1 MGFDEARYRRE
12 VLDAGLPVTEDL
24 RVRYQLPRD
33 LGADAVAEAV
43 AAVRACWRRSR
54 ARLRYRPVI
63 EQLEAGFLAHRPLF
77 DAAAAG
83 DPGPLRA
90 ALQEHGRRAA
100 SERARLRAALEEA
113 AGGLGLLAD
122 GTVAHLAAAHRV
134 HEDEV
139 RAALAALG
147 LRTAEPEPLPRS
159 VPHPAYARCAGHLEV
174 LGLRHLADF
183 LATGT
188 PGGRTARPVRVFGA
202 PPADQAAVEAAARRW
217 GRLPHGA
224 AHTAAQAVIAAVR
237 GVLAERGPEGLA
249 RILLHELAVP
259 LRTRCAARATPAT
272 LLAHAVGELGVAEDD
287 ARRLVFAV
295 LHEPAGDPVADRL
308 RRLAADGRLAE
319 AAAVADRLPPGAL
332 PEDVR
337 ALAEHVRARLADARA
352 VLDQARRLPPED
364 ADRAWDLLEQ
374 AEAAVRDLPGTDA
387 LRRGLAVRPVSG
399 LTATRDGAGVA
410 LRWRPS
416 PSTAGEPEYVLLRT
430 ERRAPRD
437 AADGTVLPLPSPR
450 ATSAVDGAPP
460 PCVPLYYAVAVRR
473 AAEPAGAFSPLAMS
487 GPLVHWPEVT
497 GVHVDPGDGRIAVS
511 WTCPDRARSVE
522 AVRTM
527 PDGEDVRVAARRDGF
542 TDGGLTNGTAYGYRV
557 SAVYRTDH
565 GTTVRTPGVRLT
577 ATPLPPPEPVTGLDV
592 HPPDGHPDGRLL
604 ARLDPPA
611 AGEVRLYGLD
621 DVPPWPAG
629 TRLRTD
635 ELPGAPIEAPP
646 APGGLVF
653 APPDRPTVVV
663 AVTVAGDHAVVG
675 AHAATGGPSLGTPT
689 LVRHGGADV
698 VVVFDWPPDGGDEAE
713 VAWRTPGGTAGQRR
727 TVTRAAYRR
736 EAGVRLPV
744 ADGAGLEVEVR
755 AVARLAGR
763 PVYGRPSTAVLPS
776 RTEAGYRLERHG
788 PPGRRTVTAVFT
800 ARATVRAERLLLVRS
815 HGPVWPLEPADGD
828 VLAEAADVTLGPGK
842 DVRLSARLARGPG
855 GRLRCFAVGAAL
867 VLRDPPQHTLG
878 VTRRERG

>member
-24 RVRYQLPRD
+24 RTRYQLPPD
-33 LGADAVAEAV
+33 ADGDAVAEAV

-63 EQLEAGFLAHRPLF
+63 EQLEAGYLAHRPLF

-100 SERARLRAALEEA
+100 SQRARLRAALEEA
-113 AGGLGLLAD
+113 AGGLGLLAES
-122 GTVAHLAAAHRV
+122 TVAHLAAAHRV
-134 HEDEV
+134 PEDEV
-139 RAALAALG
+139 RAALSAAG
-147 LRTAEPEPLPRS
+147 LRTAEPDALPRS

-188 PGGRTARPVRVFGA
+188 PGGRTGRPVRIFGP
-202 PPADQAAVEAAARRW
+202 PPAGPPAVEAAARRW

-237 GVLAERGPEGLA
+237 GVLAEQGPEGLA
-249 RILLHELAVP
+249 RILRHELAAP
-259 LRTRCAARATPAT
+259 LRTRHAARAAPAT

-295 LHEPAGDPVADRL
+295 LHEPAGDPVAERL

-319 AAAVADRLPPGAL
+319 AVAVADRLPPDAL
-332 PEDVR
+332 PDDVR
-337 ALAEHVRARLADARA
+337 ALAERLRGRLADARA
-352 VLDQARRLPPED
+352 VLEQARRLPPAE

-387 LRRGLAVRPVSG
+387 VRRGLAVQPVPE
-399 LTATRDGAGVA
+399 LTAVRDGAGVA

-416 PSTAGEPEYVLLRT
+416 PSTAGEPEYVLLRA

-450 ATSAVDGAPP
+450 ATSYTDGAPP

-473 AAEPAGAFSPLAMS
+473 AAEPASGFSPLAVS

-497 GVHVDPGDGRIAVS
+497 GVRVEPGDGRITVA
-511 WTCPDRARSVE
+511 WTCPDQARSVE
-522 AVRTM
+522 VVRVPPDAAVT
-527 PDGEDVRVAARRDGF
+527 RVAARRDGF
-542 TDGGLTNGTAYGYRV
+542 TDGGLANGTAYGYRV
-557 SAVYRTDH
+557 GVVYRTDY

-577 ATPLPPPEPVTGLDV
+577 ATPLPPPEPVAALEIR
-592 HPPDGHPDGRLL
+592 PLDGHPDGRLL

-611 AGEVRLYGLD
+611 GGEVRLYGFAD
-621 DVPPWPAG
+621 APPWPAG
-629 TRLRTD
+629 TRLRTAD
-635 ELPGAPIEAPP
+635 LPGPP
-646 APGGLVF
+646 LAVQHASDGLVF
-653 APPDRPTVVV
+653 APPDRPTAVL

-675 AHAATGGPSLGTPT
+675 AHDATGGPALGTPT

-698 VVVFDWPPDGGDEAE
+698 VVLFDWPPDGGDEAE
-713 VAWRTPGGTAGQRR
+713 VVWRTPGEAAGRRR

-744 ADGAGLEVEVR
+744 ADGAGVEVRVR
-755 AVARLAGR
+755 AVARLGGR
-763 PVYGRPSTAVLPS
+763 PVYGRPGTAALPA
-776 RTEAGYRLERHG
+776 RTEARYRLERHG
-788 PPGRRTVTAVFT
+788 LPGRRTVTVVFT
-800 ARATVRAERLLLVRS
+800 ARAAVRAERLLLVRS
-815 HGPVWPLEPADGD
+815 HGPFWPLDPADGD

-842 DVRLSARLARGPG
+842 DVRLSARLTRGPG
-855 GRLRCFAVGAAL
+855 TRLRCFAVGAAL